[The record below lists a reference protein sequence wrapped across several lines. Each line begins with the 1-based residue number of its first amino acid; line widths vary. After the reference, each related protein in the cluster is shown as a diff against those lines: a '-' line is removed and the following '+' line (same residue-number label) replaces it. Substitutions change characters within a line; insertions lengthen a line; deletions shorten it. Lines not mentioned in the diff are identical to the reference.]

1 MLLIDEII
9 DLLSSADPSVEN
21 ALFKA
26 QVLAHRLGESELAQ
40 WVESELKGYPKDTEL
55 PSYRIV
61 PITILGNASNG
72 AYRVSEQPLPLMH
85 LDPAIREKLD
95 VKRLTQSIA
104 VIEGWCKEDEDLSIV
119 VAPEFYPLLNKG
131 LGNGYQ
137 VERAWGKPSMGAMLQ
152 VVAEVRSRLLEFA
165 LKLSDRL
172 PPEARREDMKQLARD
187 AHVGDLFRNSVFGDN
202 TTIVVG
208 GGSIQ
213 NVTNSVVNNDLESL
227 ARALRDLSVPE
238 SDIQALQAAIKED
251 SASEEVASRTIGPRV
266 RSWIGSMVAKAG
278 GAGWEVGISAAGG
291 LLAKAIAAYYG
302 FGA

>member
-1 MLLIDEII
+1 MQLIDEII

-26 QVLAHRLGESELAQ
+26 QVLAHQLGESELAR
-40 WVESELKGYPKDTEL
+40 WVESELKGYPKDVEL

-85 LDPAIREKLD
+85 LDPAIRQKLD
-95 VKRLTQSIA
+95 IKRLTQSIA
-104 VIEGWCKEDEDLSIV
+104 VIEDWCKGDKDLSTV

-137 VERAWGKPSMGAMLQ
+137 VERAWGKPSTGAMLQ

-165 LKLSDRL
+165 LKLADRL
-172 PPEARREDMKQLARD
+172 PAEARREDMKQLAQD

-208 GGSIQ
+208 SGSIQ
-213 NVTNSVVNNDLESL
+213 NVTNSVVRNDIDSL
-227 ARALRDLSVPE
+227 AKALRDLSVPE
-238 SDIQALQAAIKED
+238 PDIQALQAAIKED
-251 SASEEVASRTIGPRV
+251 STSKEIANRTLGPRV

-278 GAGWEVGISAAGG
+278 GSGWKVGISAAGG

-302 FGA
+302 FGT

>member
-1 MLLIDEII
+1 MQLVDEII

-26 QVLAHRLGESELAQ
+26 QVLAHRMGEADLAL
-40 WVESELKGYPKDTEL
+40 WVESELKGYAKDAEL

-72 AYRVSEQPLPLMH
+72 AYRVSEQPLPVMH
-85 LDPAIREKLD
+85 LDPVIREKLD
-95 VKRLTQSIA
+95 KKRLNQSIS
-104 VIEGWCKEDEDLSIV
+104 VIEGWCKEDKDLSIV
-119 VAPEFYPLLNKG
+119 IAPEFYPLLNKG

-152 VVAEVRSRLLEFA
+152 VVTEVRSRLLEFA

-172 PPEARREDMKQLARD
+172 PAEARREDMKQLAQE

-208 GGSIQ
+208 SGSIQ
-213 NVTNSVVNNDLESL
+213 NVTNSVVKNDMESL
-227 ARALRDLSVPE
+227 VRVLREHQVAEP
-238 SDIQALQAAIKED
+238 DIQALQVAIKED
-251 SASEEVASRTIGPRV
+251 ATGGDASEKSLGPKV
-266 RSWIGSMVAKAG
+266 RAWIGSMVAKAG
-278 GAGWEVGISAAGG
+278 SAGWKVSISAAGG
-291 LLAKAIAAYYG
+291 LLAKAIGAYYG
-302 FGA
+302 IGA

>member
-1 MLLIDEII
+1 MQLVDEII

-26 QVLAHRLGESELAQ
+26 QVLAHRMGEVDLAR
-40 WVESELKGYPKDTEL
+40 WVESELKGYAKDAEL

-61 PITILGNASNG
+61 PITILGNASNE
-72 AYRVSEQPLPLMH
+72 AYRVSEQPLPVMH
-85 LDPAIREKLD
+85 LDPVIREKLD
-95 VKRLTQSIA
+95 KKRLTQGIS
-104 VIEGWCKEDEDLSIV
+104 VIEGWCKEDKDLSIV
-119 VAPEFYPLLNKG
+119 IAPEFYPLLNKG

-172 PPEARREDMKQLARD
+172 PQEARREDMKQLAQE

-208 GGSIQ
+208 SGSIQ
-213 NVTNSVVNNDLESL
+213 NVTNSVVKNDMESL
-227 ARALRDLSVPE
+227 VRVLREHQVAEP
-238 SDIQALQAAIKED
+238 DIQALQVAIKED
-251 SASEEVASRTIGPRV
+251 ATGGGASEQSLGPKV
-266 RSWIGSMVAKAG
+266 RAWIGSMVAKAG
-278 GAGWEVGISAAGG
+278 TAGWKVSISAAGG
-291 LLAKAIAAYYG
+291 LLAKALGAYYG
-302 FGA
+302 IGA